1 MLRSDRRPKVRVG
14 PSDAEDL
21 LQDTLLLFL
30 EKHESIQPGSW
41 RAWILG
47 TLRNRELELFKKQAL
62 WKKYEPQLEAHAQHA
77 GPWCAEPDAAI
88 RQEQVLFA
96 LKWLLAQIHP
106 SRRDVAERYL
116 FDGVTLAAIAA
127 ETGSPLGTVRSQW
140 TRARGDMRAAIE
152 RERAEL
158 DELFVAVMLAILGAW
173 CVWIGAHVRRTAGVL
188 AGVLGRPQPPSATRG
203 SGTTRRWHPS
213 SPRVARGRH
222 DRGGHRWRRRAGVA
236 FACALLPLVV
246 LRHTPLD
253 SLQPPGAA
261 TIAASFEASAGTFAG
276 EMPHDTARSD
286 EHLVLTPFLTT
297 NAEREL
303 EWGSPPT
310 ALRAAPAPPAEDPDR
325 EIGRGLLGRAN
336 TALQQ
341 GHERVARDA
350 LRLYDEEFPDDPFPA
365 LRAQVASALVSRRSP

>member
-1 MLRSDRRPKVRVG
+1 MLRSDRRPKVRVS

-62 WKKYEPQLEAHAQHA
+62 WRKYEPQLEAHAQHA

-88 RQEQVLFA
+88 RQEQILFA
-96 LKWLLAQIHP
+96 LKWLLAQVQP

-140 TRARGDMRAAIE
+140 TRAKRDMRAAIE

-158 DELFVAVMLAILGAW
+158 DDLFVAVMLAILGAW
-173 CVWIGAHVRRTAGVL
+173 CVWIGAHVRRTVGVL
-188 AGVLGRPQPPSATRG
+188 AG
-203 SGTTRRWHPS
+203 
-213 SPRVARGRH
+213 
-222 DRGGHRWRRRAGVA
+222 GHRLRRRAGVA
-236 FACALLPLVV
+236 FACALLPLAV
-246 LRHTPLD
+246 LRHTALEP
-253 SLQPPGAA
+253 LQPPGAA

-276 EMPHDTARSD
+276 EVQHDTARSD
-286 EHLVLTPFLTT
+286 KRLVLAPFLTT

-303 EWGSPPT
+303 EWGSQP
-310 ALRAAPAPPAEDPDR
+310 AARRGMPAPPAEDSER
-325 EIGRGLLGRAN
+325 ELGRGLLGRAN

-341 GHERVARDA
+341 GHERIARDA
-350 LRLYDEEFPDDPFPA
+350 LLLYDDEFPDNPFPA
-365 LRAQVASALVSRRSP
+365 LRAQVVSALAKRRSP